1 MIDKNKDVELYEL
14 VKNIKHIITVKHV
27 ENMKIIISRRF
38 EFGHFFTDTT
48 IVAEPLP
55 EDMDPKIKLT
65 F

>member
-27 ENMKIIISRRF
+27 ENMKIFHVDLNLDI
-38 EFGHFFTDTT
+38 FFTDTT

-55 EDMDPKIKLT
+55 EDMDPQIKLT

>member
-14 VKNIKHIITVKHV
+14 VKKYQTHNHSKTCRKYENIAC
-27 ENMKIIISRRF
+27 RF
-38 EFGHFFTDTT
+38 EFGHFCTDTT

-55 EDMDPKIKLT
+55 EDMDPQIKLT

>member
-14 VKNIKHIITVKHV
+14 VKKYQTHNHSKTCRKYENIAC
-27 ENMKIIISRRF
+27 RF

-55 EDMDPKIKLT
+55 EDMDPQIKLT